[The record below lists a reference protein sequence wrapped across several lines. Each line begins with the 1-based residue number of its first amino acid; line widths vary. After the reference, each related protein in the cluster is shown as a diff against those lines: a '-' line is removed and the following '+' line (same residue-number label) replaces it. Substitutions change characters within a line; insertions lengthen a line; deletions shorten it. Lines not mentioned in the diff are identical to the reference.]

1 MKTKQTYNINSETLT
16 KVFDKISL
24 WIQKTKITISSKR
37 NKEYIRL
44 PFIFALAIA
53 IIFPFIII
61 IGLIVSLTFGL
72 NITFERE
79 INSEK
84 QQDIIKIN

>member
-1 MKTKQTYNINSETLT
+1 MKTKQTYSMNSETLT
-16 KVFDKISL
+16 KAFDKIFS
-24 WIQKTKITISSKR
+24 WVQKTKVTIRSKR

-44 PFIFALAIA
+44 PFIFALVII

-61 IGLIVSLTFGL
+61 IALIASLSFGL

-84 QQDIIKIN
+84 QQNIIKIN